1 MDRFYTRKKASEGVK
16 IFLGDP
22 GTGKL
27 TDEYLVIRNRWCD
40 EFQEAKAEAVQ
51 QAFIDAK
58 GETVNSEAEINRK
71 LSLVGSLIAGWS
83 FDQEC
88 NKENVIAL
96 LKEAPQIVDQIDK
109 VAAKDSLFFGKASGN
124 SKSGVKKK

>member
-1 MDRFYTRKKASEGVK
+1 MDRFYTRQKASDGVK

-27 TDEYLVIRNRWCD
+27 TDEYLIIRNRWCD

-58 GETVNSEAEINRK
+58 GDPVGSDAEMNRK

-109 VAAKDSLFFGKASGN
+109 VAAKIAFFLGKRPAIPR
-124 SKSGVKKK
+124 VV